1 MSDII
6 IGIDPGITGAVAV
19 GFLGDDAPAIFDLI
33 AEPASARGE
42 VPGTGRQAYNL
53 IDSSNLH
60 CGLST
65 FLGLSMLSWPVGE
78 DGPRIVAFIE
88 CPIAG
93 ASNGVRAVGQV
104 NRIIGRCEGVCSSL
118 GAETILVHPSKWRRF
133 HGIGNGGD
141 TLGDGGEEVR
151 LGNKAASVVKACDLW
166 PSLVDTFRPPP
177 PLRKD
182 GTPSKATPAAKD
194 GRAEAALIW
203 SYGCAVARSR

>member
-19 GFLGDDAPAIFDLI
+19 GFLGDDVPAIFDLI

-42 VPGTGRQAYNL
+42 APGTGKTSYNL
-53 IDSSNLH
+53 VGSVALDRSLRDWLVPHSLRRVCRILALVEASVTTSHNGIRNAVQTARNMER
-60 CGLST
+60 CST
-65 FLGLSMLSWPVGE
+65 
-78 DGPRIVAFIE
+78 
-88 CPIAG
+88 
-93 ASNGVRAVGQV
+93 
-104 NRIIGRCEGVCSSL
+104 VCQIL
-118 GAETILVHPSKWRRF
+118 GAEVTLVAPLIWRSH
-133 HGIGNGGD
+133 HGIKQGGGD
-141 TLGDGGEEVR
+141 LLRGDGGEHAS
-151 LGNKAASVVKACDLW
+151 NKALSVDKACELW

-182 GTPSKATPAAKD
+182 GTPSKTTPAAKD

>member
-19 GFLGDDAPAIFDLI
+19 GFLGDDAPDIFDLI

-53 IDSSNLH
+53 IDCASLH
-60 CGLST
+60 AALRRHVGHALSPM
-65 FLGLSMLSWPVGE
+65 FIGQR
-78 DGPRIVAFIE
+78 PRIVAFIE

-93 ASNGVRAVGQV
+93 ASNGVRTVGQV

-118 GAETILVHPSKWRRF
+118 GAETILVHPSKWRRY

-141 TLGDGGEEVR
+141 TLGDGGEDVR
-151 LGNKAASVVKACDLW
+151 LGNKAASVAKACELW

-182 GTPSKATPAAKD
+182 GTPSKTTPAAKD